1 MSGEPVVSTRPK
13 PTPRTAPPPQLVG
26 EGSKIPSTT
35 PQPESSK
42 KITKLIP
49 QILLSKRRSKISV
62 KSGSGKSGKSGTSGT
77 SFSQS
82 DIDSMR
88 SAKYEE
94 LDMQEE
100 AETRALQYRFK
111 ELRSSYSRFYDNLSV
126 TASAEG
132 PADSEDDEDDGED
145 EVGGEDDDEF
155 RPMSKAEGKRRA

>member
-1 MSGEPVVSTRPK
+1 MSGEPIISTRPK
-13 PTPRTAPPPQLVG
+13 PTPRTAPTPQLVG

-35 PQPESSK
+35 PQPGSSK

-100 AETRALQYRFK
+100 AETRALQYQFK
-111 ELRSSYSRFYDNLSV
+111 ELCLSYSRS
-126 TASAEG
+126 SAHPIRVFMTISRLQQVRKALPTVRMMRMMG
-132 PADSEDDEDDGED
+132 KMKSEERTTTSSD
-145 EVGGEDDDEF
+145 
-155 RPMSKAEGKRRA
+155 R